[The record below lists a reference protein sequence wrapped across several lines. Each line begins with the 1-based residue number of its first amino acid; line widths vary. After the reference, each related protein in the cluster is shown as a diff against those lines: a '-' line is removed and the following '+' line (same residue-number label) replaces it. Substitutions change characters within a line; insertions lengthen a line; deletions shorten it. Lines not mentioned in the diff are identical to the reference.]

1 MVSKTNGKDFMDVQ
15 ATTMKDFSHFCNIRL
30 EDAKDIEGI
39 TWPRGD
45 TKFLFEC

>member
-1 MVSKTNGKDFMDVQ
+1 M
-15 ATTMKDFSHFCNIRL
+15 L
-30 EDAKDIEGI
+30 ENYLEIVHVIVYIEDM